1 MFILFVIVV
10 VLKVYIFRGEME
22 LILNVQALMTAIKIS
37 QSALSSSTYTDYYSG
52 INNTT
57 SSHASDYSLDE
68 NGSLKQNMHG
78 DKLCK

>member
-1 MFILFVIVV
+1 
-10 VLKVYIFRGEME
+10 
-22 LILNVQALMTAIKIS
+22 MTAIKIS
-37 QSALSSSTYTDYYSG
+37 QSALSSSTYTGNYSG

-57 SSHASDYSLDE
+57 CSHASDYSSSHASDYSLDE

>member
-1 MFILFVIVV
+1 
-10 VLKVYIFRGEME
+10 
-22 LILNVQALMTAIKIS
+22 MTAIKIS

-57 SSHASDYSLDE
+57 GSHASDYSLDE

>member
-1 MFILFVIVV
+1 
-10 VLKVYIFRGEME
+10 ME
-22 LILNVQALMTAIKIS
+22 LILNNVQALMTAIKIS

-52 INNTT
+52 IINNTT